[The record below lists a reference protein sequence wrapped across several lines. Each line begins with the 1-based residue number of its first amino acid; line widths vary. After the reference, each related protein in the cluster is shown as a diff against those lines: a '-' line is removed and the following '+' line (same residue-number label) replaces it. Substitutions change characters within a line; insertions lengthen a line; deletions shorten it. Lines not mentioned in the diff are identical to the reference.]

1 MMLMKNLKT
10 TPSYVHKVIRYYEGG
25 SLINILMELCI
36 FLMSIFVLIVSS
48 AFFLGINFYFR

>member
-1 MMLMKNLKT
+1 MKNLKT